1 MTSENAGGAPGKG
14 NDKPEIYVFFVDK
27 QRYETDQPSLTAAQ
41 IKARVP
47 NAEPGDK
54 LSLEGKGDDPD
65 RLVIDDDVV
74 DLHKDK
80 GPVRLTLVPSA
91 SFGA

>member
-1 MTSENAGGAPGKG
+1 MTTASPEEKGGGKP
-14 NDKPEIYVFFVDK
+14 KLYVFFVGKD
-27 QRYETDQPSLTAAQ
+27 RYETDQPALTVTQ

-54 LSLEGKGDDPD
+54 LSLEGKGDEPD
-65 RLVIDDDVV
+65 RLLGDDEVV
-74 DLHKDK
+74 DLSKHK
-80 GPVRLTLVPSA
+80 GPVRLILVPGA

>member
-1 MTSENAGGAPGKG
+1 MQGDEHGKEENPGK
-14 NDKPEIYVFFVDK
+14 PEVYVFFVDK
-27 QRYETDQPSLTAAQ
+27 QRYETDQPMLTAAQ

-54 LSLEGKGDDPD
+54 LSLEGKGDEPD
-65 RLVIDDDVV
+65 RLLNDEDVV
-74 DLHKDK
+74 DLQKDR

-91 SFGA
+91 SFGW

>member
-1 MTSENAGGAPGKG
+1 MTQESSEEKGKE
-14 NDKPEIYVFFVDK
+14 KPKLFVFFVGKD
-27 QRYETDQPSLTAAQ
+27 RYETDQRTLTAAQ

-54 LSLEGKGDDPD
+54 LSLEGKGDEPD
-65 RLVIDDDVV
+65 RLLGDDEVV
-74 DLHKDK
+74 DLGKDK

-91 SFGA
+91 SFGG